1 MRVINTSHPAPCA
14 DCSWCASAMD
24 MEDSDQ
30 EELEGPEKDCD
41 SQDELSAELALERRL
56 GFRPQKRLSS
66 LNHLPYSGGL
76 DQEAADNLAKI
87 KLNLATAVTENDRR
101 GFQLYTRRL
110 EIFLNNYLLFMSKE
124 DHVLFVK
131 LYLAMM
137 LRSPTDYRN
146 IGNCSKLVRR
156 LLKRAKR
163 HLTRDDLVIE
173 WRPIYDLYKS
183 FSKHPFKTMRLNF
196 HLDSTPRSVKSV
208 ARVCRSFFPVEAT
221 EEILAELL
229 PGLCP
234 FDTNATWVLEC
245 LEAFLPTDLPPEL
258 YEHGWRLW
266 LPQLTNLLQIMENSG
281 AWDQS
286 LCTLMARLAYE
297 NPGQIDW
304 STLRPEVFARLL
316 RSFGLPIS
324 YKKVAQ
330 PRSDVD
336 AIPGLTSWVVG
347 MLGGGTETQVYLDR
361 LLEAVESYYY
371 ASNAGSWQDPLSR
384 FLSHLCSVFVRRLNR
399 ERHKKASW
407 FHYTAPGHE
416 LSDDDVT
423 RFVKSVLPCALLG
436 IYSWGHSH
444 RATKCLRA
452 LAQLRPDLV
461 ITPIIESFH
470 QSLES
475 VTEPH
480 RLTSTMNA
488 VSAVLRT
495 MTESGPRPEV
505 VPLLQLVLPG
515 IDPNDKLKTMCTFV
529 LIDRL
534 ADMITFVDC
543 SSEADNP
550 ELTELEQQAC
560 LQTAGME
567 DVVLQLLSRFL
578 ALLEPNSQEGNSRPD
593 QQHKRGSQ
601 EETVLPTVLRTAC
614 FSILNKASPEIQR
627 CAVLKLRDCMAGRIL
642 ETRLSGKLAAVICCG
657 AIMANPELGLRTLIP
672 PVVQTILDLSEDVQH
687 EEKLDQELLFNL
699 LLLKEMVCSCG
710 QYLLPYRPL
719 LEQVLERGRHLA
731 CPEGAELTSEL
742 LLSVLTA
749 LLAVYITDHGGLK
762 GRLADPQQRH
772 LIVREWGKCTDMRSL
787 EISWHVPTEEEVL
800 WADSLVH
807 QFVEPE
813 LDELELFM
821 EDVSRLNNEQL
832 LCRLKLLHHG
842 LKGASY
848 ALPAVRD
855 LPIDLL
861 NIAVDM
867 SPLTLDTGAA
877 QLPSCAGLRAR
888 ILSVMHRLTD
898 TLTTQRPDDT
908 KSLGKLCTIMETAL
922 FHFGVKRSENEN
934 EIKVM
939 HTTHSSQGKDFG
951 PKKYSSRTL
960 AAWVQLQH
968 NQRVVY
974 GNTVPFCETFRM
986 VIHDV
991 FKLAINHYSYVR
1003 QVAQSVLFR
1012 CVSHCQQA
1020 LLVLW
1025 PLLVEMLGKP
1035 DITHEQLKG
1044 LLYVVI
1050 GPGMQSL
1057 LSVQEW
1063 DMAEALWPALV
1074 TCASSEK
1081 DSIVVLIEKLR
1092 KGTDLYEA
1100 TPLELQMS
1108 EECVKLV
1115 PLLWASPPIVKPP
1128 ITQSASI
1135 TAEGAERLA
1144 ALSRQNRASYDNLL
1158 DNLLTLMESGT
1169 LHWRRYEMC
1178 LEFVCLLVRPDVPAP
1193 ARLVRFFLQGLLH
1206 TSIFVRKT
1214 SVLALG
1220 AILKQQKGRH
1230 ETVVVEPSM
1239 VAALHRPMYAH
1250 RPLSA
1255 PDGDWRTWSQFGDRA
1270 NNLWMQYDS
1279 ATAPRDA
1286 REWEHAR
1293 YVHKMKWGYARWPAQ
1308 MRVYKQRADGET
1320 VAPPPAGTEEAVEAV
1335 RAFVAS
1341 PESVR
1346 DLVKFLSLEEHKGR
1360 DVFAQAPFILFKGL
1374 FRNHGDQVLDALK
1387 PHMDRLSEDMTE
1399 SAQKCL
1405 CEIIAGLVRGSKHW
1419 PFATIERMWQY
1430 LLPLIRRG
1438 LGRIHQ
1444 ESAQNW
1450 GECVSHCVADR
1461 DPNRHHWLLEE
1472 MMQPA
1477 FERDESM
1484 FLIGIRLFLLQNV
1497 VGEMEWRGAELLH
1510 RVKDMVMPQ
1519 LDHPYQNIRSRV
1531 GGLLTK
1537 VYHLDVYGGPETLS
1551 PRSDSLVEEVLPRL
1565 DILLNTD
1572 SSANGAAADPAGN
1585 GSSPVSEEKQSAM
1598 RVLKTVCQYLLTCA
1612 HTMLKFITPKMMEL
1626 LPHLCAMESYD
1637 IDRDLQAH
1645 CVRTLHA
1652 MAVPRHDAATMRA
1665 LLRAVGVVM
1674 DHPYWRARVA
1684 GLAFLQAAA
1693 FHNMFLLLGQEDEA
1707 QTVTECVVRGLHDA
1721 RVEVREMAVQ
1731 VFSGLLHCGFIDSAR
1746 QQELRSEF
1754 EQMACTRLSRRGR
1767 GSAPSP
1773 DHVAQLRQRHTGVLG
1788 LCAFVNAAPYDVPEH
1803 LPQTLMTLGDHV
1815 NDPPPIQTTIRKTMT
1830 NFKRTHHENWRLHR
1844 QKFTDDQ
1851 LTVLTDLLVSP
1862 SYYA

>member
-1 MRVINTSHPAPCA
+1 M
-14 DCSWCASAMD
+14 
-24 MEDSDQ
+24 
-30 EELEGPEKDCD
+30 
-41 SQDELSAELALERRL
+41 
-56 GFRPQKRLSS
+56 
-66 LNHLPYSGGL
+66 
-76 DQEAADNLAKI
+76 
-87 KLNLATAVTENDRR
+87 
-101 GFQLYTRRL
+101 
-110 EIFLNNYLLFMSKE
+110 
-124 DHVLFVK
+124 
-131 LYLAMM
+131 
-137 LRSPTDYRN
+137 
-146 IGNCSKLVRR
+146 
-156 LLKRAKR
+156 
-163 HLTRDDLVIE
+163 
-173 WRPIYDLYKS
+173 
-183 FSKHPFKTMRLNF
+183 
-196 HLDSTPRSVKSV
+196 
-208 ARVCRSFFPVEAT
+208 
-221 EEILAELL
+221 
-229 PGLCP
+229 
-234 FDTNATWVLEC
+234 
-245 LEAFLPTDLPPEL
+245 
-258 YEHGWRLW
+258 
-266 LPQLTNLLQIMENSG
+266 
-281 AWDQS
+281 
-286 LCTLMARLAYE
+286 
-297 NPGQIDW
+297 
-304 STLRPEVFARLL
+304 
-316 RSFGLPIS
+316 
-324 YKKVAQ
+324 
-330 PRSDVD
+330 
-336 AIPGLTSWVVG
+336 
-347 MLGGGTETQVYLDR
+347 
-361 LLEAVESYYY
+361 
-371 ASNAGSWQDPLSR
+371 
-384 FLSHLCSVFVRRLNR
+384 
-399 ERHKKASW
+399 
-407 FHYTAPGHE
+407 
-416 LSDDDVT
+416 
-423 RFVKSVLPCALLG
+423 
-436 IYSWGHSH
+436 
-444 RATKCLRA
+444 
-452 LAQLRPDLV
+452 
-461 ITPIIESFH
+461 
-470 QSLES
+470 
-475 VTEPH
+475 
-480 RLTSTMNA
+480 
-488 VSAVLRT
+488 
-495 MTESGPRPEV
+495 
-505 VPLLQLVLPG
+505 
-515 IDPNDKLKTMCTFV
+515 
-529 LIDRL
+529 
-534 ADMITFVDC
+534 
-543 SSEADNP
+543 
-550 ELTELEQQAC
+550 
-560 LQTAGME
+560 
-567 DVVLQLLSRFL
+567 
-578 ALLEPNSQEGNSRPD
+578 
-593 QQHKRGSQ
+593 
-601 EETVLPTVLRTAC
+601 
-614 FSILNKASPEIQR
+614 
-627 CAVLKLRDCMAGRIL
+627 
-642 ETRLSGKLAAVICCG
+642 
-657 AIMANPELGLRTLIP
+657 
-672 PVVQTILDLSEDVQH
+672 
-687 EEKLDQELLFNL
+687 
-699 LLLKEMVCSCG
+699 
-710 QYLLPYRPL
+710 
-719 LEQVLERGRHLA
+719 
-731 CPEGAELTSEL
+731 
-742 LLSVLTA
+742 
-749 LLAVYITDHGGLK
+749 
-762 GRLADPQQRH
+762 
-772 LIVREWGKCTDMRSL
+772 
-787 EISWHVPTEEEVL
+787 
-800 WADSLVH
+800 
-807 QFVEPE
+807 
-813 LDELELFM
+813 
-821 EDVSRLNNEQL
+821 
-832 LCRLKLLHHG
+832 
-842 LKGASY
+842 
-848 ALPAVRD
+848 
-855 LPIDLL
+855 
-861 NIAVDM
+861 
-867 SPLTLDTGAA
+867 
-877 QLPSCAGLRAR
+877 
-888 ILSVMHRLTD
+888 
-898 TLTTQRPDDT
+898 
-908 KSLGKLCTIMETAL
+908 
-922 FHFGVKRSENEN
+922 
-934 EIKVM
+934 
-939 HTTHSSQGKDFG
+939 
-951 PKKYSSRTL
+951 
-960 AAWVQLQH
+960 
-968 NQRVVY
+968 
-974 GNTVPFCETFRM
+974 
-986 VIHDV
+986 
-991 FKLAINHYSYVR
+991 
-1003 QVAQSVLFR
+1003 
-1012 CVSHCQQA
+1012 
-1020 LLVLW
+1020 
-1025 PLLVEMLGKP
+1025 
-1035 DITHEQLKG
+1035 G

-1144 ALSRQNRASYDNLL
+1144 ALSRQNRVSYDNLL

-1320 VAPPPAGTEEAVEAV
+1320 
-1335 RAFVAS
+1335 
-1341 PESVR
+1341 
-1346 DLVKFLSLEEHKGR
+1346 
-1360 DVFAQAPFILFKGL
+1360 GL

-1645 CVRTLHA
+1645 CVRRPQTLHA

-1746 QQELRSEF
+1746 QQELR
-1754 EQMACTRLSRRGR
+1754 
-1767 GSAPSP
+1767 
-1773 DHVAQLRQRHTGVLG
+1773 
-1788 LCAFVNAAPYDVPEH
+1788 
-1803 LPQTLMTLGDHV
+1803 
-1815 NDPPPIQTTIRKTMT
+1815 TTIRKTMT